1 MAKILAALWHR
12 DTHDSSVTSGATI
25 FALRKALTAT
35 KQKAESLGI
44 KPAPDVITSIFVA
57 PEFLF
62 TRSDDQRKEHSTTGV
77 SRARRNAILTRLDEM
92 ARGCPGMLIVPGT
105 IVFKEDITKFNIDK
119 TIKSK
124 ENLKHAMNPGQV
136 QLPSRKR
143 DIKNYVTWE
152 ARREKFAMDPGN
164 EKLSERDVS
173 KKVFESQIEELT
185 LAEKILVLKMPGV
198 IERSFLI
205 KNRTYVYFDG
215 KKVMSYGKKINAD
228 DYARDDAQGIF
239 VPGKKSGVA
248 TIGKKQVGFEICADH
263 SLGTLKDH
271 LSSNSLDLHVICSA
285 EVPATKSFFAAKEG
299 GYVLH
304 ASASDPFTTAHKVAK
319 IASKSEEMKP
329 IETQDIDGKLKFFEL
344 DI

>member
-1 MAKILAALWHR
+1 MTKVLAALWHR
-12 DTHDSSVTSGATI
+12 DTHDFSVGTAATI
-25 FALRKALTAT
+25 GALRKALTAT
-35 KQKAESLGI
+35 KQKAESQGI
-44 KPAPDVITSIFVA
+44 KPAQGVITSIFVA

-62 TRSDDQRKEHSTTGV
+62 TRSDDDRKEHSTTGV
-77 SRARRNAILTRLDEM
+77 SRIRRDAILGWLDKE
-92 ARGCPGMLIVPGT
+92 AIGCPGMLIVPGT
-105 IVFKEDITKFNIDK
+105 IVFKEDITGRNINK
-119 TIKSK
+119 AIQAK
-124 ENLKHAMNPGQV
+124 ENLQHAMNPGQV

-152 ARREKFAMDPGN
+152 ARRDKFATDPAN
-164 EKLSERDVS
+164 ENLSEREVS

-185 LAEKILVLKMPGV
+185 LAERILVQKMPEV

-228 DYARDDAQGIF
+228 DYAKDDAQGIF
-239 VPGKKSGVA
+239 VPGKKAGVA

-263 SLGTLKDH
+263 SIGTLKDH
-271 LSSNSLDLHVICSA
+271 LSSTSLDLHIICSA
-285 EVPATKSFFAAKEG
+285 EVPAEKSFFAAKEG

-304 ASASDPFTTAHKVAK
+304 ASASDPFTTAHRVAK
-319 IASKSEEMKP
+319 IASKSEELKP
-329 IETQDIDGKLKFFEL
+329 IDTWEIGGKLKFFEL